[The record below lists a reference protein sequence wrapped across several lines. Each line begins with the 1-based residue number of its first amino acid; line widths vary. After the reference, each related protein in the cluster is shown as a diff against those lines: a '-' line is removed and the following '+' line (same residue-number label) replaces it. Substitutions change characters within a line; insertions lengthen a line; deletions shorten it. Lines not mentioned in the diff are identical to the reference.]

1 MRKVYIYPKFSK
13 YEFFGFRIGGNGL
26 GNLLFIFA
34 RAVIYAKKYQ
44 LELINP
50 TWRSVKL
57 GTILRGER
65 DSRAYSNLFD
75 KPMGISGIKKFF
87 LLFFAKKYPEN
98 KLLELIKGISDNQEI
113 NSQIVIECTGHE
125 GFFEGLI
132 GYRLLIRN
140 KLLSIIT
147 DSNIQNIKNHQLND
161 GIVVHIRMGDF
172 QPVPGELSKIKP
184 FLNYRLP
191 IAWYI
196 CMIDKIRERA
206 GIETPVYI
214 FSDGRTSQLSE
225 ILCKENIFRIDTG
238 NSISDMISL
247 SSGAILIGSGSTFS
261 MWASFLGGMPSIWY
275 PSLHPYELL
284 EDQNIYEGEIN
295 FNDQLPE
302 KLLINISS
310 IFHNA

>member
-1 MRKVYIYPKFSK
+1 VRKVYIYPKFSK

-44 LELINP
+44 VELINP
-50 TWRSVKL
+50 TWKSIKL

-65 DSRAYSNLFD
+65 DARTYGDLFD
-75 KPMGISGIKKFF
+75 KPIGVSGIKKFF

-98 KLLELIKGISDNQEI
+98 KLPELKKDFLENQEI
-113 NSQIVIECTGHE
+113 NSPVVIECTGHE
-125 GFFEGLI
+125 DFFEELI
-132 GYRLLIRN
+132 GYRSLIRN

-147 DSNIQNIKNHQLND
+147 DNNIENIKNHQLND

-172 QPVPGELSKIKP
+172 QSVPSDLSKIKP
-184 FLNYRLP
+184 FQNYRLP

-196 CMIDKIRERA
+196 SMIDKIREHA

-214 FSDGRTSQLSE
+214 FSDGKASQLSE
-225 ILCKENIFRIDTG
+225 ILCKENIFRIETG

-275 PSLHPYELL
+275 PSLHLYKLL
-284 EDQNIYEGEIN
+284 EDQNTYEGEIN

-302 KLLINISS
+302 KLLININS
-310 IFHNA
+310 IFRNA